1 MLYTISHPQERQFL
15 TTNLKIILY
24 INEVAQGRRWRPQ
37 ESLENISFFMN
48 PSSSHPLILRIL
60 SSVYT
65 HALRAFGRRYAPPIY
80 RDTMSS
86 IIICVEA
93 THDDFQYGV
102 WGIKILRM
110 IRIIDSNYFHQALRM
125 CDIHNYNVNVR
136 YHN

>member
-1 MLYTISHPQERQFL
+1 MLS
-15 TTNLKIILY
+15 
-24 INEVAQGRRWRPQ
+24 
-37 ESLENISFFMN
+37 N
-48 PSSSHPLILRIL
+48 PLPSHPLILRIV

-65 HALRAFGRRYAPPIY
+65 HALRASGRRYAPPIY

-110 IRIIDSNYFHQALRM
+110 IRIIDPNYFHQALRM
-125 CDIHNYNVNVR
+125 CNIHNYNVNVR

>member
-1 MLYTISHPQERQFL
+1 MLS
-15 TTNLKIILY
+15 
-24 INEVAQGRRWRPQ
+24 
-37 ESLENISFFMN
+37 N
-48 PSSSHPLILRIL
+48 PLPSHPLILRIV

-65 HALRAFGRRYAPPIY
+65 HALRASGRRYAPPIY
-80 RDTMSS
+80 RDTTSS
-86 IIICVEA
+86 IIIFLQA
-93 THDDFQYGV
+93 SHDDFQYGV

>member
-1 MLYTISHPQERQFL
+1 MLS
-15 TTNLKIILY
+15 
-24 INEVAQGRRWRPQ
+24 
-37 ESLENISFFMN
+37 N
-48 PSSSHPLILRIL
+48 PLPSHPLILQIV

-65 HALRAFGRRYAPPIY
+65 HALRASGRRYAPPIY
-80 RDTMSS
+80 R
-86 IIICVEA
+86 A

-110 IRIIDSNYFHQALRM
+110 IRIIDPNYFHQALRM